1 MKNSQEVEKLV
12 AELKNSVK
20 ALEEKKTQSEIVQST
35 VVGNRSGSDEQ
46 KLLRTFG
53 AKDVSQLIKV
63 NVADS
68 RIATLEQKAM
78 VMELKK
84 AVDTARFISQ
94 QFYGDAQDT
103 IGHTEETDRFANC
116 KNMLTSHFG
125 KEVLAPMLKSFG
137 SGISGGGFDY
147 IPTLISSNYIPEYEL
162 DRLVE
167 GRMEQVKMPSNP
179 YKLSKTK
186 NITKARVIAENTA
199 ITDRNFGTDVIT
211 FTSKKLGEY
220 YILPE
225 ELTEDSAPDIYAIAR
240 EEVMAAQSRAMES
253 SIINSDNDGLHL
265 DSDTQA
271 LGSDVAEKAF
281 AGLRRQALL
290 NSANG
295 GTVDFTNAIATETGI
310 RSMRAKMKRFGVN
323 PLDCLLLC
331 GPAVYQQL
339 VSLPSVAT
347 LEKFGPMATV
357 LKGAL
362 TAYQGIPIVV
372 SEYMREDMNATGV
385 YDGVTFNRGGLLLLN
400 TKRWYVGTR
409 RPVVMKVMQDLAFQD
424 RWLVASYQRKDFQG
438 HVQSATEVS
447 VVYGVNIAV

>member
-1 MKNSQEVEKLV
+1 MKNVTEVEKLV
-12 AELKNSVK
+12 SELKNSVK

-35 VVGNRSGSDEQ
+35 VVGNRAGSDEQ
-46 KLLRTFG
+46 KLLRVFG

-63 NVADS
+63 NVAES
-68 RIATLEQKAM
+68 RHASAEQKAM

-94 QFYGDAQDT
+94 QFYGDAQDF
-103 IGHTEETDRFANC
+103 IGHSDETDRFATC
-116 KNMLTSHFG
+116 KNMFNSAFG
-125 KEVLAPMLKSFG
+125 KEVLSPMLKSFG
-137 SGISGGGFDY
+137 SAVTGGGFDY

-162 DRLVE
+162 DRLLE
-167 GRMEQVKMPSNP
+167 GRLEQIKMPSNP
-179 YKLSKTK
+179 YKLAKTK
-186 NITKARVIAENTA
+186 NVTKARVIAENTA
-199 ITDRNFGTDVIT
+199 ITDKNFGTDVIT

-240 EEVMAAQSRAMES
+240 EEVMQAQMRAMETA
-253 SIINSDNDGLHL
+253 IINGDNDGTHL

-271 LGSDVAEKAF
+271 AGADVAEKAF

-295 GTVDFTNAIATETGI
+295 GTVDFTNAIVTETGL
-310 RSMRAKMKRFGVN
+310 RSMRSKMKRFGVN
-323 PLDCLLLC
+323 PLDCLLVA
-331 GPAVYQQL
+331 GPAVYQEL

-372 SEYMREDMNATGV
+372 SEYMREDLNATGV

-400 TKRWYVGTR
+400 SKRWYVGTR

-424 RWLVASYQRKDFQG
+424 RWLIASYQRKDFEG